1 MTWRYLLVTSSLSLA
16 ASAVRYTGY
25 TENVP
30 NGVSLPPY
38 PLRPLADIGLHDP
51 LPLASAGRD
60 AGLQVRPSV
69 PDSGSAH
76 CKKANGAQVASAV
89 NSLQRLHAL
98 RADLSLATM
107 SYHHYVSDEQ
117 RLHAEVPASLHE
129 RSSAPMALLGV
140 RFDRPDGCGAKR
152 RASSPPMPARS
163 TCCRFVY
170 WPHSLRCRFSCTVAL
185 QKAQCKGC
193 AAAVAS
199 AHPGRTRHERVQR
212 VWRQVAHQIARIDY
226 RHWSKLAAQLNAARL
241 ACPHG
246 LFFGS

>member
-89 NSLQRLHAL
+89 NSLQQLHAL

-140 RFDRPDGCGAKR
+140 RQAR
-152 RASSPPMPARS
+152 RLRRQTPGIESAYARTVNLLQVCLLAS
-163 TCCRFVY
+163 
-170 WPHSLRCRFSCTVAL
+170 
-185 QKAQCKGC
+185 
-193 AAAVAS
+193 
-199 AHPGRTRHERVQR
+199 
-212 VWRQVAHQIARIDY
+212 
-226 RHWSKLAAQLNAARL
+226 LAALS
-241 ACPHG
+241 
-246 LFFGS
+246 LFMHRRTAEGTV